1 MVICSLPLDS
11 WGIIIMCMHM
21 HECGLYTHHLSS
33 ELIKAVKP
41 HVLLRASIKR
51 YMHYIA
57 AANMLN
63 HAVRLKCVNCIKM

>member
-1 MVICSLPLDS
+1 MLSPSGLLGHNYYVYAYAR
-11 WGIIIMCMHM
+11 
-21 HECGLYTHHLSS
+21 CGLYTHHLSS

-41 HVLLRASIKR
+41 HVLLRASIKW

-63 HAVRLKCVNCIKM
+63 HAGRLKCVNCIKM